1 MFPKAIDLNTFAH
14 NLHKLLLLI
23 LLFQF
28 LYVMS

>member
-1 MFPKAIDLNTFAH
+1 MFPKAIHLKSIAH
-14 NLHKLLLLI
+14 NLHKLLLMT